1 LVEEREKSVAGL
13 EAAGVG
19 VRRCGP
25 GDGLFLERHVRVQV
39 DASRGRAFVD
49 RVGCA
54 ARSGFTWCEFRPF
67 PRSLP
72 PNPAGAFQRTGLSSD
87 YAACVTG
94 VAWMTSWQGWQTTS
108 VLRRFLAM
116 RAAHAGW
123 LGSGVPSRASL
134 AIWWTATVAPCS
146 HSSHL
151 RVRSRWI
158 SSLRGVGART
168 GTGSMMN
175 PFSFRRSGIPP
186 NRATRSFLPLRGSG
200 LQSTCAVRVV
210 SRWWPCNGP
219 PSWSPW
225 TCAWP
230 PGS

>member
-1 LVEEREKSVAGL
+1 MDVDL
-13 EAAGVG
+13 
-19 VRRCGP
+19 CG
-25 GDGLFLERHVRVQV
+25 GHVL
-39 DASRGRAFVD
+39 VD

-54 ARSGFTWCEFRPF
+54 ARSGFTCCGFRPF

-72 PNPAGAFQRTGLSSD
+72 PNPAGAFQRTGLSSG

-94 VAWMTSWQGWQTTS
+94 VAWMTSWQGRQTTS

-123 LGSGVPSRASL
+123 LGPGVPSRASL

-146 HSSHL
+146 HNSHL
-151 RVRSRWI
+151 CARSRWI
-158 SSLRGVGART
+158 SSLRGVGTRT
-168 GTGSMMN
+168 GTGSVMN
-175 PFSFRRSGIPP
+175 PFLFRWSGIPP
-186 NRATRSFLPLRGSG
+186 NRATRSFLPLRGIRASKHVR
-200 LQSTCAVRVV
+200 SPCAVRVV
-210 SRWWPCNGP
+210 SRWWPCSGP
-219 PSWSPW
+219 LSLSPW